1 MGSLLYCFFFFQALA
16 ATRVQI
22 TPIEGGPNDS
32 TWLHSQAGLSRNR
45 KFSGS
50 GSDTDIVIA
59 SARAYVS
66 ALNKL
71 LTWNQRRREQ
81 QANGATDTTIEDDAI
96 GDAQPAT
103 QPAVS
108 VVASQHSP

>member
-1 MGSLLYCFFFFQALA
+1 LA
-16 ATRVQI
+16 TTRVQI
-22 TPIEGGPNDS
+22 VPIEGGPNDS
-32 TWLHSQAGLSRNR
+32 FSLHSQSGLSRNR

-50 GSDTDIVIA
+50 GSDTDIITS

-71 LTWNQRRREQ
+71 LTWNMRRRQ
-81 QANGATDTTIEDDAI
+81 QSAADESNGVVDGGMI
-96 GDAQPAT
+96 GDATPAA

-108 VVASQHSP
+108 VVSP